1 MMPVRTVGS
10 HTKKPCL
17 WFSAKPMAPNL
28 GEYTVNVTLYGYQLW
43 QTTVVLVAGA
53 NFELNPALV
62 PVV

>member
-1 MMPVRTVGS
+1 
-10 HTKKPCL
+10 
-17 WFSAKPMAPNL
+17 MAPNL